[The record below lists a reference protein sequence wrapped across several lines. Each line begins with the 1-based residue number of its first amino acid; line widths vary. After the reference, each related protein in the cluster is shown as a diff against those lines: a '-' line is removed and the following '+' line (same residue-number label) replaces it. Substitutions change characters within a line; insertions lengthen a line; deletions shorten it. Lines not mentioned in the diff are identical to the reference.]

1 MHTYARI
8 IHHVSKYNLFVLQI
22 KSIFYEWI
30 IDLTIHVTA
39 LNTCTCIYTCMYACR
54 HWPRNYGEYMYICI
68 YNTTR
73 AHIIEFLLNVTLKP

>member
-1 MHTYARI
+1 MHTYAHI

-39 LNTCTCIYTCMYACR
+39 LITCTCIYMYVCTDLEIME
-54 HWPRNYGEYMYICI
+54 NTCI
-68 YNTTR
+68 YVFIILHV
-73 AHIIEFLLNVTLKP
+73 HI

>member
-30 IDLTIHVTA
+30 IDVTIHVKYMYMYIHVCMHVGTD
-39 LNTCTCIYTCMYACR
+39 LEIMENTC
-54 HWPRNYGEYMYICI
+54 ICI

-73 AHIIEFLLNVTLKP
+73 AHIIEFLLNVTLTP

>member
-30 IDLTIHVTA
+30 IDVTIHVKYMYMYIHVCMHVGTD
-39 LNTCTCIYTCMYACR
+39 LEIMENTC
-54 HWPRNYGEYMYICI
+54 ICI